1 MDRGTGEPARQAM
14 RRIDVNPLLMTP
26 THGTFHHPL
35 VTILTRLYPFPLA
48 PAPVLVVRLIGHVD
62 FTMLLWESGQ
72 RGRERE
78 QRGQRETPE
87 YCKIQ
92 YLGNDA
98 CADSCVQ
105 NVTGNAI
112 RSDAMRCDVVSM
124 GDAEDSAGCVAPCN
138 YHDFSIT
145 QLMSQY
151 FTIRA

>member
-1 MDRGTGEPARQAM
+1 MHMQNGQADRGTGEPARQAM

-62 FTMLLWESGQ
+62 FAMLLWERGQ
-72 RGRERE
+72 RGRERAE
-78 QRGQRETPE
+78 RAKGKPE

-112 RSDAMRCDVVSM
+112 RSDPIRCDAM
-124 GDAEDSAGCVAPCN
+124 WCPWEMQKTAQVALRLA
-138 YHDFSIT
+138 IT
-145 QLMSQY
+145 TIFQLHN
-151 FTIRA
+151 